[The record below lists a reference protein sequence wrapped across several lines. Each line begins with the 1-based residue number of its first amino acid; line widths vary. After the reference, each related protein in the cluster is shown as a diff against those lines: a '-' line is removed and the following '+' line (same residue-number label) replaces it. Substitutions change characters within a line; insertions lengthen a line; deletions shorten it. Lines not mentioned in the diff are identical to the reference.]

1 MCGDAVAP
9 YLRAHGLETEHQ
21 VSKIFNLSS
30 GLRVSEVG
38 TARASESGGSR
49 VPERGAARVY
59 VYV

>member
-1 MCGDAVAP
+1 MAP
-9 YLRAHGLETEHQ
+9 YIRAHGLETEHQ

-59 VYV
+59 V